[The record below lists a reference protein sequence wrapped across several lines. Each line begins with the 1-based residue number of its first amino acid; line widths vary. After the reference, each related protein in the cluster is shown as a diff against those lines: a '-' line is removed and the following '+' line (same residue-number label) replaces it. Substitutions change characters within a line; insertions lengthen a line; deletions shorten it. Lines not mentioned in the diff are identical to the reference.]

1 MSKAPVS
8 YKYIQGLLDVA
19 EFLVTNPELPEPS
32 SMDNSFITFNYW
44 GKDPAEIQRLA
55 RLIPGTMTKNDPKK
69 DSYNGAYYILT
80 SAQISPGKD
89 TNCQCT
95 NAAFTVGVEPVGF
108 AVMCQLASTPSAHSV
123 MAFILMV
130 CACSSVSRAGSNAS
144 HGTSLSMFQRTAS
157 NCLKSSG

>member
-80 SAQISPGKD
+80 SGTKVGGRTVQISAYRDSVCERTETSSTEVQHEARAAYTETVKTYSYECIPLSEAVALDAGKKSL
-89 TNCQCT
+89 
-95 NAAFTVGVEPVGF
+95 V
-108 AVMCQLASTPSAHSV
+108 SA
-123 MAFILMV
+123 
-130 CACSSVSRAGSNAS
+130 
-144 HGTSLSMFQRTAS
+144 
-157 NCLKSSG
+157 